1 MYADAVDGLMAA
13 KVEIEHNSAG
23 WIEIFKSAGMQAVVD
38 SAGQRIAS
46 EAGDNF
52 SYSPAE
58 NNQFTVA
65 GFVSGNY
72 AGNIEEATDK
82 TLSKAVHR

>member
-1 MYADAVDGLMAA
+1 MHSDKVDGLMAA
-13 KVEIEHNSAG
+13 KVQIEHISSG
-23 WIEIFKSAGMQAVVD
+23 WAEIFKSAGMQAEVD